1 MECCVF
7 GEEVDAKSIK
17 VCGWLEAPLNYG
29 AKGCLCL
36 SIMFEISQRTWE
48 VVDISGWG
56 SMNIAIT
63 KSIHDF
69 HIRDILVLV
78 YISC

>member
-7 GEEVDAKSIK
+7 GEEVDAKSI
-17 VCGWLEAPLNYG
+17 
-29 AKGCLCL
+29 KGCLCL